1 MEQFTA
7 ASLGVTPFYVENAM
21 IHSISMENALIQIQ
35 TSPKKQAETGHL
47 GLGIVFWIMIWLGHF
62 IFSKFNPQNIDNFH
76 RKKFSILWFWSLGEN
91 LISGDFVAE
100 ARIALLNHY
109 EGVGMGKFV
118 HHYHNQESTY
128 INTWFICI
136 RITIA
141 QSSCYLAS
149 KDVGEKKPEAT
160 NNRFPWNFHRPAT
173 DGIKFI
179 IIRIK
184 KKFFQMYIFAV
195 GIETQSELSGEE
207 INA

>member
-1 MEQFTA
+1 MWQAFPYC
-7 ASLGVTPFYVENAM
+7 SSIIEN
-21 IHSISMENALIQIQ
+21 S
-35 TSPKKQAETGHL
+35 G
-47 GLGIVFWIMIWLGHF
+47 
-62 IFSKFNPQNIDNFH
+62 
-76 RKKFSILWFWSLGEN
+76 LWFWSPGKN
-91 LISGDFVAE
+91 LISEDFVAE

-184 KKFFQMYIFAV
+184 KKFFQMYIYLPW
-195 GIETQSELSGEE
+195 ELRRSRNCQEKKKMPK
-207 INA
+207 I